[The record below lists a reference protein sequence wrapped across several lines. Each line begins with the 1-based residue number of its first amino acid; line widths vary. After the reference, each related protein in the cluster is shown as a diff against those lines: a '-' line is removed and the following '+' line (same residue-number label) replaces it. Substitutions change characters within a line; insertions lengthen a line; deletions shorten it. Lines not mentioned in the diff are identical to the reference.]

1 MMTPRRKPLVC
12 SSSSVGAAR
21 AARMATASGRAADN
35 RAATHYYGS
44 SSTADHGDGI
54 RWDVG
59 GPSDE
64 MNVDAQMRPAV
75 LAVQV
80 PTTDRPVCNGA
91 NPLMTT
97 VIPPPAN
104 LEPPPLPPGEA
115 ALVDKCTEVMSKVYG
130 QEDDGESEEEAE
142 WDEESPFEDE
152 ARALAF
158 QTQLDN
164 VMRKFWGR
172 VEGETR
178 VRLRLVPLRA

>member
-1 MMTPRRKPLVC
+1 
-12 SSSSVGAAR
+12 
-21 AARMATASGRAADN
+21 MATASGWAADN

-91 NPLMTT
+91 NPLMKT

-115 ALVDKCTEVMSKVYG
+115 ALVAKCTEVMSKIYG

-178 VRLRLVPLRA
+178 VRLRLGPLRA